1 MKNGEGILKVL
12 LAVEIDLFGLDYTL
26 LNSIDLANKNDW
38 EEKVYLDQWRAYLVT
53 AQNHRDVL
61 A

>member
-1 MKNGEGILKVL
+1 
-12 LAVEIDLFGLDYTL
+12 VEIDLFGLDYTL